1 MSLGRKIAD
10 ARKEKNLT
18 QEQLADLISVTRQS
32 ISRWESDQS
41 YPEMNK
47 IVYLAEILG
56 VSCDYLLNDNC
67 DRTEVKTE
75 SSSAITRLLYGLKG
89 KNVRLSFYCDEIDYD
104 IINVTCVIVDFDG
117 QWMNVE
123 YTKGKKTET
132 KLLPVSSILS
142 IKYMKEGK

>member
-1 MSLGRKIAD
+1 MTVGRKIAE
-10 ARKEKNLT
+10 ARKQKKLT
-18 QEQLADLISVTRQS
+18 QEQLADLMSVTRQS

-41 YPEMNK
+41 YPEMEK
-47 IVYLAEILG
+47 LVHLAEILG
-56 VSCDYLLNDNC
+56 VSCDYMLNDNSSNI
-67 DRTEVKTE
+67 EVKKE
-75 SSSAITRLLYGLKG
+75 SSSGITRLLYGLKG
-89 KNVRLSFYCDEIDYD
+89 KNIRFTFYDDAIDYD
-104 IINVTCVIVDFDG
+104 LLNVTCVIADFDG

>member
-1 MSLGRKIAD
+1 MSLGRKIAY

-18 QEQLADLISVTRQS
+18 QEQLADLMSVTRQS

-41 YPEMNK
+41 YPEMDK
-47 IVYLAEILG
+47 IIYLAEILE

-67 DRTEVKTE
+67 DKTE
-75 SSSAITRLLYGLKG
+75 GKKESNGAITRLIYGLKG
-89 KNVRLSFYCDEIDYD
+89 KKIRLSFYNDAIDYD
-104 IINVTCVIVDFDG
+104 LINVTCVIADFDG

>member
-1 MSLGRKIAD
+1 MTVGRKIAE
-10 ARKEKNLT
+10 ARKQKKLT
-18 QEQLADLISVTRQS
+18 QEQLADLMSVTRQS

-41 YPEMNK
+41 YPEMEK
-47 IVYLAEILG
+47 LVHLAEILG
-56 VSCDYLLNDNC
+56 VSCDYLLNDNSSNI
-67 DRTEVKTE
+67 EVKKE
-75 SSSAITRLLYGLKG
+75 SSSGITRLLYGLKG
-89 KNVRLSFYCDEIDYD
+89 KNIRFTFYDDAIDYD
-104 IINVTCVIVDFDG
+104 LLNVTCVIADFDG